1 MSMAHEINEPQ
12 TLRSVDSVRGE
23 REQKLISRY
32 GGFDWIATFLGFA
45 VAIFFGVVLLGIVG
59 AVVGAVGFQLHA
71 PVPKVGSAVSGT
83 TQTLGIGALISSLVA
98 TFLAYLIGGY
108 TAGRLARFEGRKN
121 GIGVV
126 LWTIVVGIILGI
138 LGAILG
144 NKFDVAKQLHLHIDT
159 GTLTTTGLI
168 SLAVTLVVMV
178 IAAVLGG
185 SLGERYQ
192 RQIDREAGVR

>member
-1 MSMAHEINEPQ
+1 MAREVNQPR
-12 TLRSVDSVRGE
+12 TLRSADSVRSQ
-23 REQKLISRY
+23 REQRLISRY
-32 GGFDWIATFLGFA
+32 GGFDWVATFLGFA

-59 AVVGAVGFQLHA
+59 AIVGAVGFQLHA
-71 PVPKVGSAVSGT
+71 PVPKIGSSITGT
-83 TQTLGIGALISSLVA
+83 TQKLGVGALIGSLVA
-98 TFLAYLIGGY
+98 TFVAYLIGGY

-144 NKFDVAKQLHLHIDT
+144 TKFDVAKQLHLHVDT

-168 SLAVTLVVMV
+168 SLAVTLIVML
-178 IAAVLGG
+178 IAAILGG
-185 SLGERYQ
+185 ALGEQYHR
-192 RQIDREAGVR
+192 RIDRETGVR

>member
-1 MSMAHEINEPQ
+1 MAREVNQPRTLQ
-12 TLRSVDSVRGE
+12 SADSLRSE
-23 REQKLISRY
+23 REQRLISRY
-32 GGFDWIATFLGFA
+32 GGFDWIATFLGFT
-45 VAIFFGVVLLGIVG
+45 VAIFFEVVLLGIVG
-59 AVVGAVGFQLHA
+59 AIVGAVGFQLHA
-71 PVPKVGSAVSGT
+71 PVPKIGSSITGT
-83 TQTLGIGALISSLVA
+83 TQQLGIGALVGSLIA

-126 LWTIVVGIILGI
+126 LWTIVAGIILGV

-168 SLAVTLVVMV
+168 SLAVTLCVLLL
-178 IAAVLGG
+178 AAILGG
-185 SLGERYQ
+185 SLGERYH
-192 RQIDREAGVR
+192 RRIDRETGVR